1 MVGGGSCTTTRPDDS
16 RVTRAIVARAPTRL
30 DLGGGWTDVPPYPE
44 REGGAVCSVAISRY
58 ATATAALD
66 ERMAHVA
73 GTFTRS
79 DDPLTAAAL
88 RRAKLAGSVASVV
101 SDYPAGAGLGG
112 SSACGV
118 ALAGALAMLRGEALS
133 QGEIAAHSRET
144 EVEELRI
151 PGGYQDHY
159 AAAYGGGL
167 LLRFTDCVGVE
178 RLVLPASTAERF
190 VRRGILLYTGESRL
204 SGETVAAVRDAYVA
218 GDSRTTAALA
228 RMKALAIDM
237 AEALRGGELDALGR
251 LLREHWE
258 HQRMLHPRITTP
270 KIETIVDTAL
280 HSGALGVKAL
290 GASGGGCVFAIAA
303 EGREDELAKALS
315 PLGELLRYDIDR
327 DGFQIVAVLDES
339 HTESRDEDGS
349 DA

>member
-1 MVGGGSCTTTRPDDS
+1 M
-16 RVTRAIVARAPTRL
+16 TRAIVARAPTRL

-73 GTFTRS
+73 GAPASS

-88 RRAKLAGSVASVV
+88 RRANLPGSVASVV

-133 QGEIAAHSRET
+133 QGELAARSRVT
-144 EVEELRI
+144 EVEELHVA
-151 PGGYQDHY
+151 GGYQDHY
-159 AAAYGGGL
+159 AAAYGGAL

-178 RLVLPASTAERF
+178 PLALPETTVERF
-190 VRRGILLYTGESRL
+190 VRRGVLLYTGESRL

-218 GDSRTTAALA
+218 GDPRTTAALA
-228 RMKALAIDM
+228 HMKTLAIAM
-237 AEALRGGELDALGR
+237 ADALRAGDIDGLGQ
-251 LLREHWE
+251 LVREHWD
-258 HQRMLHPRITTP
+258 HQRTLHPRITTP
-270 KIETIVDTAL
+270 KIETIVETAL
-280 HSGALGVKAL
+280 RHGALGVKAL
-290 GASGGGCVFAIAA
+290 GASGGGCVIAIAG
-303 EGREDELAKALS
+303 EGREDELAAALA
-315 PLGELLRYDIDR
+315 PLGERLRYSVDR

-339 HTESRDEDGS
+339 HAETRRNEGKRD
-349 DA
+349 A